1 MSDPVLILCLQ
12 IKLFHATYKKGWNIS
27 SKSILIG
34 HVQFYMLFI
43 SETAVIIL
51 SIAATSLGILIT
63 VLLVLFV
70 LR

>member
-1 MSDPVLILCLQ
+1 
-12 IKLFHATYKKGWNIS
+12 
-27 SKSILIG
+27 
-34 HVQFYMLFI
+34 MLFI
-43 SETAVIIL
+43 SDTAVIIL